1 MHHLCPLSVSLT
13 VGYMT
18 IFVELSP
25 LLCRAGYIWK
35 VLSCLKIWEWPSPVY
50 TILHLRHPEPERGPE
65 FHTLSAAS
73 LQNHFR
79 RRSLS
84 PLKHTAF
91 SYYIHHLAKKDRL
104 TWVIKIWTTF
114 IADISIDGL
123 VKKNSEP
130 CSHLQTD
137 CVISMHIIC
146 WSSSQKGSTITYIQ
160 CFQYTVIPNMMKI
173 YTDFHLD

>member
-13 VGYMT
+13 FGYMM

-25 LLCRAGYIWK
+25 LLCRAGYIRK
-35 VLSCLKIWEWPSPVY
+35 ELSCLKIWEWPSPVY
-50 TILHLRHPEPERGPE
+50 TILHLRHLGPERGPE

-91 SYYIHHLAKKDRL
+91 SYYIHNLAKKDRL

-123 VKKNSEP
+123 VKKKFR
-130 CSHLQTD
+130 
-137 CVISMHIIC
+137 SMLPSLNRLRNI
-146 WSSSQKGSTITYIQ
+146 YA
-160 CFQYTVIPNMMKI
+160 YNMLK
-173 YTDFHLD
+173 